1 MPTRRGFLIGS
12 GGFLIASGA
21 TLALMRAKAGP
32 GANADVHFEVSH
44 TDQEWRALLSPAQ
57 YEVLR
62 HEGTERPFSSPLD
75 HEKRA
80 GTFACAGCSLPLFSS
95 NAKFDSGT
103 GWPSFW
109 APLKDAVG
117 ETRDATFGMARIALH
132 CVRCGGHLGHV
143 FDDGPPPTHLR
154 YCINGVALKFIPA
167 S

>member
-1 MPTRRGFLIGS
+1 MPTRRGFLI
-12 GGFLIASGA
+12 ASGA
-21 TLALMRAKAGP
+21 ALALTQGKSLMAGSAP
-32 GANADVHFEVSH
+32 DAQAHFEVTH

-62 HEGTERPFSSPLD
+62 HEGTERAFSSPLD

-80 GTFACAGCSLPLFSS
+80 GSYACAGCGLPLFSS

-109 APLKDAVG
+109 APLKSAVG
-117 ETRDATFGMARIALH
+117 ETRDTSYGMARTALH